1 VGLINPELLKP
12 YAEIGTIVG
21 MNEGQVKLEVHRIRK
36 RLAEELRAEVMT
48 TLSAGVNVDE
58 ELRYLL
64 SVLGHE

>member
-1 VGLINPELLKP
+1 
-12 YAEIGTIVG
+12 